1 MKSRAEQADMI
12 LAQVLA
18 DPVKL
23 ELAIARIEGPSD
35 TYSKLT
41 NLVAKVDEL
50 EQEITTAEYDYFTI
64 VAELL
69 LEVQEQMVPFE
80 PYIATPQ
87 IGMVHTYTYLPTNKR
102 ISFIIHA
109 YIHTCIHTYIHTY
122 SVHRSRAKF

>member
-18 DPVKL
+18 DPNKL

-41 NLVAKVDEL
+41 SLVAKVDEL

-69 LEVQEQMVPFE
+69 LEVQEQMIPFE
-80 PYIATPQ
+80 PFIATPQ
-87 IGMVHTYTYLPTNKR
+87 IR
-102 ISFIIHA
+102 
-109 YIHTCIHTYIHTY
+109 
-122 SVHRSRAKF
+122 SVRNS